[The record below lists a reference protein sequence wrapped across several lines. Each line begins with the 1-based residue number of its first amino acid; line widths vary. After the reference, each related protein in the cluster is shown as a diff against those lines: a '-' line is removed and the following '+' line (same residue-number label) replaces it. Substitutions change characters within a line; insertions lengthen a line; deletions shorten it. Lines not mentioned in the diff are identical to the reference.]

1 MATHFAASM
10 RVVASIQHRR
20 RVTVADA
27 REAVLEAAQRVED
40 GIAGP
45 ETLLLVERL
54 ERVTW
59 RRHRRARAPR
69 EGLELGRATIAALGH
84 GGPVCGARRRTLP
97 R

>member
-1 MATHFAASM
+1 MATHLAASM

-45 ETLLLVERL
+45 ETLLLVERR
-54 ERVTW
+54 EGDW

>member
-1 MATHFAASM
+1 MATHLAASM

-54 ERVTW
+54 ER
-59 RRHRRARAPR
+59 
-69 EGLELGRATIAALGH
+69 
-84 GGPVCGARRRTLP
+84 
-97 R
+97 

>member
-1 MATHFAASM
+1 MATHLAASM

-45 ETLLLVERL
+45 ETLLLVEQL
-54 ERVTW
+54 ERVTGTGIAELA
-59 RRHRRARAPR
+59 RHAKEWDA
-69 EGLELGRATIAALGH
+69 
-84 GGPVCGARRRTLP
+84 
-97 R
+97 

>member
-1 MATHFAASM
+1 MATHLAASM

-54 ERVTW
+54 EKVTGSGITEL
-59 RRHRRARAPR
+59 ARY
-69 EGLELGRATIAALGH
+69 AADWI
-84 GGPVCGARRRTLP
+84 
-97 R
+97 